1 MCVKFRQCGVRP
13 LCCVLASPPSPML
26 VQATW
31 IMISTAPHQ
40 PRLSIFLTPAHQRYL
55 SLFMLNSVCRFGILY
70 KKCCGSGSA
79 WIRLDPEL
87 LTLSRTLFLFSGS
100 TQLGKR
106 RFYKFYFICELET
119 WFTVGLK
126 WQIICRF
133 LVSFNLRCVVH
144 NLVGS
149 DPEPH
154 GCELLPGSGSAWM
167 RTFTW
172 IRIHMDANFYLDPDP
187 HPEFGKFNLHLVP
200 DPEWIICYSQHC
212 M

>member
-1 MCVKFRQCGVRP
+1 MRGPPPLLCPGKSSFSNVGSGHVDNDIDSPTSTPSQHISDTSTPEVFKFIYAQQCLQV
-13 LCCVLASPPSPML
+13 
-26 VQATW
+26 W
-31 IMISTAPHQ
+31 H
-40 PRLSIFLTPAHQRYL
+40 
-55 SLFMLNSVCRFGILY
+55 LY

-87 LTLSRTLFLFSGS
+87 LTLSRTLFIFSGS

-133 LVSFNLRCVVH
+133 FVSFNLRCVVH
-144 NLVGS
+144 NLVGLH
-149 DPEPH
+149 PEPH
-154 GCELLPGSGSAWM
+154 GCKLLPGSGYAWM
-167 RTFTW
+167 RTFTC

-187 HPEFGKFNLHLVP
+187 HPEFGQFNLHMVP
-200 DPEWIICYSQHC
+200 EPEWIISYSQHC

>member
-1 MCVKFRQCGVRP
+1 MCAG
-13 LCCVLASPPSPML
+13 LASCIRSVVDL
-26 VQATW
+26 D
-31 IMISTAPHQ
+31 PH
-40 PRLSIFLTPAHQRYL
+40 
-55 SLFMLNSVCRFGILY
+55 
-70 KKCCGSGSA
+70 GSGTFDF
-79 WIRLDPEL
+79 IPNPIY
-87 LTLSRTLFLFSGS
+87 FCGS

-133 LVSFNLRCVVH
+133 FVSFNLRCVVH
-144 NLVGS
+144 NLVGLYA
-149 DPEPH
+149 EPH

-187 HPEFGKFNLHLVP
+187 HPEFGKFNLHSVP